1 MEKYI
6 AIPSDRLYEIVL
18 KYIDHKQAKAILG
31 GFVLSLSKSKAAFG
45 QSGNWLIFKIKI
57 GS

>member
-45 QSGNWLIFKIKI
+45 QSGN
-57 GS
+57 

>member
-1 MEKYI
+1 MDKYI

-31 GFVLSLSKSKAAFG
+31 GFCFLFKQIKSRIRSVKELT
-45 QSGNWLIFKIKI
+45 NP
-57 GS
+57 